1 MYSASVSPC
10 ILLSDRNSQLPP
22 GWQKPHSSPVKKH
35 PNLWDMKTFFFFVV
49 HGLSLAKQPPSG
61 T

>member
-1 MYSASVSPC
+1 MYSFVGQEQPAA
-10 ILLSDRNSQLPP
+10 P